1 MKIRAITCTVL
12 ILFCSSIF
20 AQKGIIKKTLKADK
34 QFLLYPVN
42 NNTSRK
48 RLEYNTKNLATYLD
62 IKISSHP
69 DSIDY
74 WVFMDVTRFEGQK
87 LNITAE
93 ESDYMK
99 KAFNLITLEDSI
111 ITDKPIYGEELRQQ
125 VHFSSRRGWNND
137 PNGLVYFD
145 GEYHLFYQ
153 HNPYGWHWGNMH
165 WGHAISKDLV
175 HWEELPDALYPDELG
190 TMFSG
195 SAVIDNN
202 NTTGW
207 GKNALVAVYTA
218 NRQEPRHQVQCIAY
232 STDRGRTFTKYK
244 GNPVINSYER
254 WESHSTRDPKVFW
267 YEPDNK
273 WVMALYEV
281 EGVSIY
287 NSENLKDWT
296 YKSHVSGFYECP
308 ELFEL
313 SVDDDEKNKK
323 WVLYSASGVHKIGNF
338 NGEEFITEVT
348 SPSYIGG
355 GMYAAQTYNNSPDG
369 RKIQIGWGTISSEG
383 MPFNQM
389 MTFPT
394 EMKLKTGPEGIR
406 LHLSPIDEISNLYKN
421 SYSYKD
427 MIISQ
432 KGLNDLIK
440 QPETRLL
447 HIKCNLSIK
456 GTDPVSV
463 IINGHR
469 ITYNPGSDKKNE
481 TFLPG
486 LDTELKLEFI
496 ADINSIEVFMNDGQF
511 VKVIA
516 HNSAANEPGIS
527 FEGKGQTII
536 EKLEI
541 HELKSIWNRNT
552 NK

>member
-1 MKIRAITCTVL
+1 MKIRAITSTVL

-20 AQKGIIKKTLKADK
+20 AQKGIIKITLKADK

-48 RLEYNTKNLATYLD
+48 RLEFNTKNLATYLD

-69 DSIDY
+69 DSTDY
-74 WVFMDVTRFEGQK
+74 WVFMDVSRFEGQK
-87 LNITAE
+87 LKITAE

-99 KAFNLITLEDSI
+99 KALNLITLEDSI
-111 ITDKPIYGEELRQQ
+111 ITDKPIYFEELRQQ

-175 HWEELPDALYPDELG
+175 HWKELPDALYPDELG

-195 SAVIDNN
+195 SAVIDKN
-202 NTTGW
+202 NTAGW
-207 GKNALVAVYTA
+207 GKNALVAIYTA

-232 STDRGRTFTKYK
+232 STDRGRTFKKYK
-244 GNPVINSYER
+244 DNPVINSYER

-296 YKSHVSGFYECP
+296 YKSHVSGFHECP

-313 SVDDDEKNKK
+313 AVDDDEKNKK
-323 WVLYSASGVHKIGNF
+323 WVLFSASGVHKIGTF

-348 SPSYIGG
+348 RPSYIGD

-369 RKIQIGWGTISSEG
+369 RRIQIGWGTIPSEG

-389 MTFPT
+389 MTFPS
-394 EMKLKTGPEGIR
+394 EMKLKTTAEGIR
-406 LHLSPIDEISNLYKN
+406 LQLRPVEEISLLYKE

-427 MIISQ
+427 LSVNQEDINDIIQ
-432 KGLNDLIK
+432 
-440 QPETRLL
+440 QPSTRLL
-447 HIKCNLSIK
+447 HIKADFVTNDIN
-456 GTDPVSV
+456 PVSV
-463 IINGHR
+463 IINGHK
-469 ITYNPGSDKKNE
+469 ITYNPRSEKEDE
-481 TFLPG
+481 TFLPVAG
-486 LDTELKLEFI
+486 TNLKLEFI
-496 ADINSIEVFMNDGQF
+496 VDINSIEVFMNNGQF

-536 EKLEI
+536 KNLEI
-541 HELKSIWNRNT
+541 HELESIWNLNT